1 MMFFVSTDNVPVT
14 KQLPHKLYKGI
25 IKTMKRRRMR
35 SHGTP
40 IPLVEHVRKNCKQLG
55 GEFELER
62 EQDDDQKQDT
72 PQTQLN
78 SNTNR
83 SPDKQ

>member
-1 MMFFVSTDNVPVT
+1 
-14 KQLPHKLYKGI
+14 
-25 IKTMKRRRMR
+25 MR